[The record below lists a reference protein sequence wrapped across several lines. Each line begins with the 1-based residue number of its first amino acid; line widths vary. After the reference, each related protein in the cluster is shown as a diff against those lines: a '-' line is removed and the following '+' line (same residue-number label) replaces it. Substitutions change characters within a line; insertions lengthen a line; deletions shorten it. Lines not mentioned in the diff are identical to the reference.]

1 MRPVL
6 TLPGAKPLGA
16 PEAAESTA
24 SELRKILTKRMND
37 LEKTKLE
44 CSWTKLCGLR
54 PPFGICCG
62 RSSLKGI

>member
-6 TLPGAKPLGA
+6 MLPGVKPLGA

-24 SELRKILTKRMND
+24 LELRKILTQRTND

-44 CSWTKLCGLR
+44 CSWTKLVV
-54 PPFGICCG
+54 
-62 RSSLKGI
+62 